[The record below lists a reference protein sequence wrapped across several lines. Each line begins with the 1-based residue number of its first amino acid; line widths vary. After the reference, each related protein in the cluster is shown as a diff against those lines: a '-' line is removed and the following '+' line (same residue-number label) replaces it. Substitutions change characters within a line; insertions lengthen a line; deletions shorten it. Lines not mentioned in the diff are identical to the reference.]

1 MLFFKLLS
9 QLCSSSI
16 LDINFE
22 AIRIHKKADGCKNIN
37 EIKSSNLNPIC
48 MENVIY
54 TNTEE

>member
-22 AIRIHKKADGCKNIN
+22 AIGIHKKADGVRTSTKL
-37 EIKSSNLNPIC
+37 KA
-48 MENVIY
+48 VI
-54 TNTEE
+54 